1 MTEENSIRVLGAVL
15 YDNFE
20 LLDLYGPLEMFGSVG
35 PELRIVTVA
44 DEPGS
49 VASFQGPKSVAEF
62 GYAECPELDLILV
75 PGGLGTAFQLDE
87 SGALI
92 TFLRERAPSAE
103 LTMSVCS
110 GSAILAK
117 AGLLDGRRA
126 TSNKQFF
133 DFARAQS
140 DKVDWVEQARWV
152 DDGPYATSSG
162 VSAGTDMAL
171 GIIARLYGED
181 RARAIANTTEYEWQ
195 TDPTKDPFIDFLN
208 KGGIEQGRL
217 EQIMRSLETR

>member
-1 MTEENSIRVLGAVL
+1 MTQKNEIRVLGVVL

-35 PELRIVTVA
+35 SELRIVTVA
-44 DEPGS
+44 EEPGP
-49 VASFQGPKSVAEF
+49 VASIQGPKTVAEF
-62 GYAECPELDLILV
+62 GYAECPDLALILV
-75 PGGLGTAFQLDE
+75 PGGLGTALQLKDD
-87 SGALI
+87 GLI
-92 TFLRERAPSAE
+92 PFLRDRSPAAE
-103 LTMSVCS
+103 ITMSVCS

-140 DKVDWVEQARWV
+140 DKVDWVTEARWV
-152 DDGPYATSSG
+152 EDGPFATSSG

-171 GIIARLYGED
+171 GIIARLYGKE
-181 RARAIANTTEYEWQ
+181 RAEEIANITEYEWQ
-195 TDPTKDPFIDFLN
+195 SDPTKDPFTDFLN
-208 KGGIEQGRL
+208 KGSL
-217 EQIMRSLETR
+217 ERIMRSLETR